1 LEGSHFLA
9 PLRHRAA
16 ELLFRKFDYDE
27 SGGLGIEEFNDIL
40 AEAAARGKSS
50 LLSSVPGSSPT
61 VGEWASFPE
70 IDVLLAHKGSI

>member
-1 LEGSHFLA
+1 MA

-27 SGGLGIEEFNDIL
+27 SGGLGGVEEFNDLL

-70 IDVLLAHKGSI
+70 IDVLLAHKGEI